1 MNSFDPTS
9 FLDSSDSSPHAG
21 VGVRSWSPL
30 QAAIFEALH
39 APETNILIQAVAG
52 SGKTTTLIEGLRH
65 APGTA
70 LFMAF
75 NKSIAEDIRGKAPK
89 GDVKTLN
96 ALGHRLWMQNL
107 PASKLDFDKLR
118 NIVKSI
124 MPADEFREWGYHVQR
139 MVGGLKNS
147 AFDIENTTNPVE
159 AHEMV
164 KEAAENSDSI
174 PVGKENDAAIYALD
188 AFYKSRAHTLTFDFD
203 DQLYFPLYQQWE
215 FPRYDNVFIDE
226 CQDLS
231 PVQHLML
238 EEFRRGGS
246 RVVAVGDRHQ
256 AIYGF
261 RGADVRSMDNLKTR
275 FGMLELPLSISYKV

>member
-1 MNSFDPTS
+1 MR
-9 FLDSSDSSPHAG
+9 A
-21 VGVRSWSPL
+21 VAVRGWSPL
-30 QAAIFEALH
+30 QTAIFEALH

-139 MVGGLKNS
+139 MVSMAKNS
-147 AFDIENTTNPVE
+147 ALNIDGNIAAVHLHEDFLDIADTNDALP
-159 AHEMV
+159 
-164 KEAAENSDSI
+164 I
-174 PVGKENDAAIYALD
+174 GKENDAAIYAESKLSTPR
-188 AFYKSRAHTLTFDFD
+188 SRDEIYLTSTTNSTC
-203 DQLYFPLYQQWE
+203 P
-215 FPRYDNVFIDE
+215 
-226 CQDLS
+226 CS
-231 PVQHLML
+231 
-238 EEFRRGGS
+238 
-246 RVVAVGDRHQ
+246 
-256 AIYGF
+256 
-261 RGADVRSMDNLKTR
+261 
-275 FGMLELPLSISYKV
+275 